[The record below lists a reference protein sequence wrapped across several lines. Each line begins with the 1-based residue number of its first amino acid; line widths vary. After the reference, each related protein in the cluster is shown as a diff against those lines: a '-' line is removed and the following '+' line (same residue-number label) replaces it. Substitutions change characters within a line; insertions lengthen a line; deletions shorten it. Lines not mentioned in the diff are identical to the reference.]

1 MIISA
6 FPGTGKSFY
15 TQQTNSKIIT
25 DSDSSLFNK
34 TEFPENYIQHIK
46 QKINENYSIIFVSS
60 HKEVRDALVLNNLEF
75 TLIYPNINLKQ
86 EYIQR
91 YTQRG
96 SSESFIKLL
105 ENNWDLWIKELQLQ
119 QNCKHIELESN
130 QFISNII

>member
-1 MIISA
+1 M
-6 FPGTGKSFY
+6 
-15 TQQTNSKIIT
+15 
-25 DSDSSLFNK
+25 FNK

-91 YTQRG
+91 YIQRG
-96 SSESFIKLL
+96 SSESFVKLL
-105 ENNWDLWIKELQLQ
+105 KNNWELWIQELQ
-119 QNCKHIELESN
+119 QNCKHIELKSN